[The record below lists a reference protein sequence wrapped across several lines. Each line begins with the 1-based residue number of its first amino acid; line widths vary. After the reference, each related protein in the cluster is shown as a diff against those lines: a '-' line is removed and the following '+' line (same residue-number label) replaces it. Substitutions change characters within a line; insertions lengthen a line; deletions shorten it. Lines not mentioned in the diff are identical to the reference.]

1 MSKMMTCR
9 TCGANIAK
17 SAKTCPH
24 CGAKRKKHTVLG
36 TILTVLGVL
45 LIIGALGGNP
55 DNAGSSGSAAESNAA
70 KADDIFYA
78 ESGGKLALEQEPV
91 IVNGQYGNL
100 SVDGAIVNEAGTDL
114 TYVQIT
120 FALYDSEGAQ
130 VGSAVANINNLAEGV
145 VWKYSAVPLTME
157 TFESSEL
164 TDISA
169 R

>member
-1 MSKMMTCR
+1 MGKMTTCR

-17 SAKTCPH
+17 SATTCPH
-24 CGAKRKKHTVLG
+24 CGAKKKKHTVLG

-45 LIIGALGGNP
+45 LLIGALGGNP
-55 DNAGSSGSAAESNAA
+55 GSSGSTSESNAA
-70 KADDIFYA
+70 KADDIFYV

-100 SVDGAIVNEAGTDL
+100 SVDGAVVNEAGTDL

-130 VGSAVANINNLAEGV
+130 VGSAVANINNLAEGI

-157 TFESSEL
+157 AFESFEL